1 MKFVDRI
8 VKFEKLQGP
17 KSQKSLRVKY
27 KKVKLLIVNTHV
39 NMRVSMVS
47 VCLSRKTWSFLTGH
61 TIRKT
66 STPYLPVYELD
77 VGQFSTQY
85 GDIRL

>member
-47 VCLSRKTWSFLTGH
+47 VSQGKHDLS
-61 TIRKT
+61 
-66 STPYLPVYELD
+66 
-77 VGQFSTQY
+77 
-85 GDIRL
+85 

>member
-17 KSQKSLRVKY
+17 KCQKSLLVKY

-39 NMRVSMVS
+39 NVRVSMASVS
-47 VCLSRKTWSFLTGH
+47 QGKHNLSWLD

-66 STPYLPVYELD
+66 STPYRPVYELD
-77 VGQFSTQY
+77 IGQFSTQY

>member
-17 KSQKSLRVKY
+17 KSQKSLLVKY

-39 NMRVSMVS
+39 NVRVSMVS
-47 VCLSRKTWSFLTGH
+47 VSQGEHDLSWLY

-77 VGQFSTQY
+77 VGQFST
-85 GDIRL
+85 